1 MRMLIALAIAVV
13 IVAIGFG
20 ARTIFAARSVDTK
33 ATSAAPSSDQLHLY
47 YKGMKEVPVRDV
59 DPFRS
64 HVVRPAS

>member
-59 DPFRS
+59 DPF
-64 HVVRPAS
+64 